1 MPTTVIIKDNAYKVV
16 LKKQTEIYD
25 ATGEKRNIKDIVEQ
39 SIMAGI
45 EFVK

>member
-1 MPTTVIIKDNAYKVV
+1 MPTTVTVKDDAYKVV
-16 LKKQTEIYD
+16 LKKQTEIYN

-39 SIMAGI
+39 SIIAGI